1 MRFYRAAVL
10 FADVQRKIQYFA
22 EIVQG
27 AAAQGAQVWGGPSCV
42 FRSSASPLAHADRT
56 HPDTQADP
64 QPHNP
69 YFEKWHKGGRGGGSS
84 FYASDHTLPRYAGR
98 NAAAQLVFCG
108 NCIESDGT
116 RNGGMERG
124 GKSRGGT
131 EGRGAAFLPMVL
143 QKGAAARRKKTAFFV
158 RRTAAAARKK
168 ILLFLIYFKERSASP
183 SCIFAVLRAAC
194 RMPSSFPFLAACR
207 IQARCTFLCSS
218 CRPCCTGEMPFNSFP
233 TVPPC
238 RTG

>member
-10 FADVQRKIQYFA
+10 FADVQRKKP
-22 EIVQG
+22 VCCG
-27 AAAQGAQVWGGPSCV
+27 N
-42 FRSSASPLAHADRT
+42 RT
-56 HPDTQADP
+56 
-64 QPHNP
+64 
-69 YFEKWHKGGRGGGSS
+69 GRGGTRCAGMGRP
-84 FYASDHTLPRYAGR
+84 FLRVQIERVPPCACRPYAPRHAGR
-98 NAAAQLVFCG
+98 SAAAQLVFCG

-143 QKGAAARRKKTAFFV
+143 QKGSAARRKKTAFFV

-218 CRPCCTGEMPFNSFP
+218 CRPCCTGETPFNSFP